1 MNRSTDTPRDPRSL
15 NADEA
20 ERLLTGWGH
29 KSYRVTQ
36 LLGWLYKKRA
46 DSIDAMSDLPQVCA
60 NSSPTYFHSGRL
72 SWRESNVRGTAR

>member
-46 DSIDAMSDLPQVCA
+46 YSIDAMSDLPQVLREQLA
-60 NSSPTYFHSGRL
+60 DVFSLRPL
-72 SWRESNVRGTAR
+72 ELARESEPRSG